1 MICCINTCTHKCI
14 LTPPPPLT
22 LHRILSLSVCQRSKC
37 RLALQRLRVSAAAQF
52 GFSLFTA
59 GAKRRL
65 FQLSLAGEH
74 RLEGAHHRQS
84 HEIHRAEKISVMLH
98 PGTDTHSSLSPSC
111 CWKWTG
117 QTLVPDRVWRRKHK
131 RRLCVSLTFKTGW
144 TTEDIR
150 HDKPDIYPKPD
161 L

>member
-59 GAKRRL
+59 GAKEATLPAITGRRAQIRGSSSSSVARNPQSREDQCDASSWYRHSQQP
-65 FQLSLAGEH
+65 FTQLLLEVDGPDSSSRPGLEAKTQTSPLRFTH
-74 RLEGAHHRQS
+74 LQDRLDNGRYS
-84 HEIHRAEKISVMLH
+84 TR
-98 PGTDTHSSLSPSC
+98 
-111 CWKWTG
+111 
-117 QTLVPDRVWRRKHK
+117 
-131 RRLCVSLTFKTGW
+131 
-144 TTEDIR
+144 
-150 HDKPDIYPKPD
+150 
-161 L
+161 